1 MRIVTLGGGTGQATV
16 LRGLRA
22 YDCQLTA
29 IVGVTDNGGH
39 SGLLRHALRMPQ
51 VGDTRQCLGAL
62 VDDPMLWKPLLQ
74 HRFTEGMLEGVS
86 VGNVVLAALSAT
98 HGSLAAAVDMVHR
111 AAQLTHRVLPV
122 SDADTQIAAEL
133 SDGREVVGEW
143 EIMQRHPRSD
153 VRRLF
158 LRPESVALPA
168 VVEAIAA
175 ADVLLLCPGSFLT
188 GTLAVLL
195 HVGVRE
201 SIAASSARCLYI
213 CNMMTQP
220 GQTDGWTARHH
231 LEVLHDYLGR
241 QVDGVVLNTGALP
254 ADLLEDYIQ
263 QGYQPVVN
271 DLEGT
276 TYQVNAADLVE
287 QLNAETIQAYTR
299 PQGQGMAVGLHLIR
313 HDAHKLAAYLMTLF
327 AADGERSQG

>member
-39 SGLLRHALRMPQ
+39 SGQLRHALRMPQ

-62 VDDPMLWKPLLQ
+62 VDDSMLWEPLLQ
-74 HRFTEGMLEGVS
+74 HRFTEGMLAGAS

-98 HGSLAAAVDMVHR
+98 HGSLATAVEVVSR
-111 AAQLTHRVLPV
+111 AAQVTHRVLPV

-143 EIMQRHPRSD
+143 EIMQRSPRSD

-158 LRPESVALPA
+158 LCPASVALPA

-195 HVGVRE
+195 HSGVHE
-201 SIAASSARCLYI
+201 AMAASPARCLYI

-220 GQTDGWTARHH
+220 GQTDGWTAGKH
-231 LEVLHDYLGR
+231 LEVLHEYLGR
-241 QVDGVVLNTGALP
+241 QVDGMVLNTGVLP
-254 ADLLEDYIQ
+254 ADLLADYVQ
-263 QGYQPVVN
+263 HGYQPVVN
-271 DLEGT
+271 DLDET
-276 TYQVNAADLVE
+276 ICQVYTADLVE
-287 QLNAETIQAYTR
+287 QPDAATIQAYRR

-313 HDAHKLAAYLMTLF
+313 HDAYKLAAYLMTLF
-327 AADGERSQG
+327 STEGERHRC